1 MAKKQPSP
9 VGQAVRG
16 FFKWLM
22 MILGTLILI
31 GLATCAIMACY
42 AANYIQTV
50 IIPEAKEVTD
60 SLTIVRGVSED
71 GDSGPDLTSAIYY
84 YDKNT
89 GSYEVEETLF
99 AQENR
104 VWVSYDD
111 IPQQLI
117 NATVAIED
125 KRFWTHG
132 GVDWK
137 RTAAATLYYAL
148 GKRQEGGS
156 TITQQ
161 LIKNLTGNNETTVK
175 RKVLEIFEALQFD
188 QDHTKEETLEWYL
201 NIIYLGR
208 GCNGVYTAAQ
218 KYFGKTLDELT
229 LAECA
234 SLISIT
240 NNPSL
245 YDPYLHLDKNK
256 ARQETVLD
264 EMRDQGYITAEECAA
279 AKAEEIKLADLN
291 ANQSQAE
298 EETQQEESDYYSWYT
313 DTVIREVALDL
324 VEKNGMTYEMAVQM
338 IYSGGLRI
346 YSCLDPDIQ
355 EQVDNVYVS
364 GDLLAGHTSTLRGQQ
379 LQSAITVI
387 DNETGAVVALSGG
400 VGEKEGN
407 RIWNQATQTLRS
419 PGSSLKPLSVY
430 APAIELGLVTP
441 DSLIEDSSI
450 RLSDGTLF
458 PKSNDGKKPTGE
470 MVTVKY
476 GLQRSLNTIAVHL
489 LQLVSPQYSFNF
501 LQERFGITTLVE
513 DYTGPSGKQY
523 TDLAL
528 SPLSLGSLTKGVSTY
543 EMAAAYAV
551 FARNGI
557 YVEPYV
563 YTVVTDNSGK
573 VILSQDGYPK
583 AGETLSFDAYGSPII
598 SGYVEGDT
606 VLKSSTVR
614 DMNDLLENVV
624 ENGTGKS
631 AQIDG
636 VTVAGKTGT
645 TNEDFDRWFVGY
657 TEDYTA
663 AVWTGYD
670 KVETVNYDGNPSVD
684 LWHAVMEGVVNSVS

>member
-1 MAKKQPSP
+1 MANKQPSP
-9 VGQAVRG
+9 VGAAVRG

-22 MILGTLILI
+22 MILGTLLLI
-31 GLATCAIMACY
+31 GLATGAIMACY

-50 IIPEAKEVTD
+50 IIPEAKETAD
-60 SLTIVRGVSED
+60 SLTIVRGTSED
-71 GDSGPDLTSAIYY
+71 GSGPDLTSAIYY
-84 YDKNT
+84 FDDDT
-89 GSYEVEETLF
+89 GKYEVQETLY

-104 VWVSYDD
+104 VWVSYDE
-111 IPQQLI
+111 IPSQLI

-137 RTAAATLYYAL
+137 RTAAAVVYYAL
-148 GKRQEGGS
+148 GMRQEGGS

-161 LIKNLTGNNETTVK
+161 LVKNLTGNTETTVK
-175 RKVLEIFEALQFD
+175 RKVLEIFTALQFD

-201 NIIYLGR
+201 NVIYLGR

-218 KYFGKTLDELT
+218 KYFGKELDELT

-245 YDPYLHLDKNK
+245 YDPYRFPEKNYE
-256 ARQETVLD
+256 RRCLVLD
-264 EMRDQGYITAEECAA
+264 EMEEQGYISAEECAA
-279 AKAEEIKLADLN
+279 AKTEEIQLVD
-291 ANQSQAE
+291 QTQAQE
-298 EETQQEESDYYSWYT
+298 EEEAQETQQHFYSWYT
-313 DTVIREVALDL
+313 DTVVRDVALDL
-324 VEKNGMTYEMAVQM
+324 VEKNGMDYDLAVQM

-346 YSCLDPDIQ
+346 YSCLDPDVQ
-355 EQVDNVYVS
+355 EQVDAVYVS
-364 GDLLAGHTSTLRGQQ
+364 GDLLEGHTSARRGQE
-379 LQSAITVI
+379 LQSAITVV

-407 RIWNQATQTLRS
+407 RIWNRATQTLRA

-430 APAIELGLVTP
+430 APAIEMGLVTP

-458 PKSNDGKKPTGE
+458 PKSNDGKKPTGD

-476 GLQRSLNTIAVHL
+476 GMQRSLNTVAVQL
-489 LQLVSPQYSFNF
+489 LQRVSPQYSFNF
-501 LQERFGITTLVE
+501 LEERFGITSLVE
-513 DYTGPSGKQY
+513 DYTGPSGKHY

-528 SPLSLGSLTKGVSTY
+528 APLSLGGLTNGVSTY
-543 EMAAAYAV
+543 EMAAAYAT

-557 YVEPYV
+557 YVAPYV
-563 YTVVTDNSGK
+563 YTVVTDSNGK
-573 VILSQDGYPK
+573 VILSQDGYPEV
-583 AGETLSFDAYGSPII
+583 GETISFDEAGNPII
-598 SGYVEGDT
+598 SGYAEGET
-606 VLKSSTVR
+606 VLKSSTVE
-614 DMNDLLENVV
+614 DMDDMLENAV
-624 ENGTGKS
+624 ENGTGTA

-636 VTVAGKTGT
+636 VKVAGKTGT
-645 TNEDFDRWFVGY
+645 TNEDFDRWFAGY

-663 AVWTGYD
+663 VVWTGYD
-670 KVETVNYDGNPSVD
+670 SVETIDYDGNPSVD
-684 LWHAVMEGVVNSVS
+684 LWHAVMEGIVNSVG